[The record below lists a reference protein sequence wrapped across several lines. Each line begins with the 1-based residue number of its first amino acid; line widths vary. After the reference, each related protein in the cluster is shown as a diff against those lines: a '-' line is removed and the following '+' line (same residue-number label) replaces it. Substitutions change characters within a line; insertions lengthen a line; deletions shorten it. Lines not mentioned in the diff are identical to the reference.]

1 MDQKTQIAGKMKET
15 ENTNR
20 SYPGDDNSGI
30 HYAENA
36 RKDGIVKGARTTA
49 IISFLILIAAGVI
62 AWLVYSNHQ
71 DKQLALMDNERST
84 YNEMLAGRD
93 STLNDWLQ
101 TFTQIENDLNVLK
114 QKENLITINNSDNV
128 EFTSTRK
135 EQILNDIK
143 SISMRLDENR
153 KKLASLSVQL
163 KNSGR
168 EIKGLQE
175 MIAGLEVKLQEHQ
188 TQIAS
193 LTTTVNERD
202 IEIGELN
209 ILASDLKTA
218 VIEKEELISS
228 QVAEMNKAYFAAGSF
243 RDLKELG
250 IVSKDG
256 GFLGLGRTESIVNN
270 ITDSLFS
277 QIDISQL
284 KYIPVNSRDAKLI
297 TEHPTSSYEFVRES
311 DDKIAHIEIKDPE
324 QFWKISRY
332 AVVELKK

>member
-1 MDQKTQIAGKMKET
+1 MKDT

-20 SYPGDDNSGI
+20 SYPGDDTSGI
-30 HYAENA
+30 NYAENA
-36 RKDGIVKGARTTA
+36 RRDGITKGVRITA
-49 IISFLILIAAGVI
+49 IISFVILAAAGLI
-62 AWLVYSNHQ
+62 TWLSFSIHQ
-71 DKQLALMDNERST
+71 EEQLALMNNERTSFT
-84 YNEMLAGRD
+84 ETLSVRD

-101 TFTQIENDLNVLK
+101 TFTQIENDLNAIK
-114 QKENLITINNSDNV
+114 QKESLITINNSNNV

-135 EQILNDIK
+135 EQILQDIK

-153 KKLASLSVQL
+153 KKLASLNSQL

-188 TQIAS
+188 TQIAA

-209 ILASDLKTA
+209 ILASDLRTT
-218 VIEKEELISS
+218 VTQKEELIST
-228 QVAEMNKAYFAAGSF
+228 QVAEMNRAYIASGSF
-243 RDLKELG
+243 KDLRDMG
-250 IVSKDG
+250 IVTKDG
-256 GFLGLGRTESIVNN
+256 GFLGLGRTESLVNN
-270 ITDSLFS
+270 ITDSLFA
-277 QIDISQL
+277 QIDITEL
-284 KYIPVNSRDAKLI
+284 KFIPVNSRDAKLV
-297 TEHPTSSYEFVRES
+297 TEHPTDSYQFVRES

>member
-1 MDQKTQIAGKMKET
+1 MKET
-15 ENTNR
+15 DNTNR

-30 HYAENA
+30 NYAENA
-36 RKDGIVKGARTTA
+36 RRDGIVKGVRTTA
-49 IISFLILIAAGVI
+49 IISLIVLAVAGVA
-62 AWLVYSNHQ
+62 AWLSYSVHQ
-71 DKQLALMDNERST
+71 EKQLEMIENERIT
-84 YNEMLAGRD
+84 YNDMLEVRD

-101 TFTQIENDLNVLK
+101 TFTQIENDLNALK

-128 EFTSTRK
+128 EFTVTRK
-135 EQILNDIK
+135 EQILSDIR
-143 SISMRLDENR
+143 SISLRLDENR
-153 KKLASLSVQL
+153 KKLASLNSQL

-175 MIAGLEVKLQEHQ
+175 MIAGLEAKLQEHQ
-188 TQIAS
+188 TEIAA

-202 IEIGELN
+202 IEIEELN
-209 ILASDLKTA
+209 IIASDLRTT
-218 VIEKEELISS
+218 VTEKEELINT
-228 QVAEMNKAYFAAGSF
+228 QVAEMNKAYLAAGSF
-243 RDLKELG
+243 KDLKEMG

-256 GFLGLGRTESIVNN
+256 GFLGIGRTESIVND

-297 TEHPTSSYEFVRES
+297 TEHPTSSYEFVREG
-311 DDKIAHIEIKDPE
+311 DDKIARIEIKDPA
-324 QFWKISRY
+324 QFWKLSRY

>member
-1 MDQKTQIAGKMKET
+1 MKDT

-20 SYPGDDNSGI
+20 SYPGDDTSGI
-30 HYAENA
+30 NYAENA
-36 RKDGIVKGARTTA
+36 RRDGITKGVRITA
-49 IISFLILIAAGVI
+49 IISFVILAAAGLI
-62 AWLVYSNHQ
+62 TWLSFSIHQ
-71 DKQLALMDNERST
+71 EEQLALMNNERTSFT
-84 YNEMLAGRD
+84 ETLSVRD

-101 TFTQIENDLNVLK
+101 TFTQIENDLNAIK
-114 QKENLITINNSDNV
+114 QKESLITINNSNNV

-135 EQILNDIK
+135 EQILQDIK

-153 KKLASLSVQL
+153 KKLASLNSQL

-188 TQIAS
+188 TQIAA

-209 ILASDLKTA
+209 ILASDLRTT
-218 VIEKEELISS
+218 VTQKEELIST
-228 QVAEMNKAYFAAGSF
+228 QVAEMNRAYIASGSF
-243 RDLKELG
+243 KDLRDMG
-250 IVSKDG
+250 IITKDG
-256 GFLGLGRTESIVNN
+256 GFLGLGRTESLVNN
-270 ITDSLFS
+270 ITDSLFA
-277 QIDISQL
+277 QIDITEL
-284 KYIPVNSRDAKLI
+284 KFIPVNSRDAKLV
-297 TEHPTSSYEFVRES
+297 TEHPTDSYQFVREG